1 MHSLKKT
8 RRLVFADFDPMF
20 ETAVPFA
27 AATRM
32 PAAENS
38 ARVLPVSRA
47 MPAMG
52 ELPALPLL
60 PYHRATW
67 QQSQGVPVNSPMQV
81 TRRRFQRRMQLP
93 PPALPLLPTTR

>member
-32 PAAENS
+32 PAAES
-38 ARVLPVSRA
+38 AARVLPVSRA

-52 ELPALPLL
+52 ELPTLPLL

-67 QQSQGVPVNSPMQV
+67 QASHGVPVNSPMQV

-93 PPALPLLPTTR
+93 PPVLPLLPTTR